1 MEIII
6 GLIVGL
12 IFLIGIFIPYI
23 ITPRYN
29 FDKAHSILSGPTGAT
44 GATGSTGPTG
54 STGSGPTGSAG
65 HTGSTGSA
73 GHTGSTGSGPTGSA
87 GPTGSTGATGGAGP
101 TGSTGG
107 SGPTGATGTFM
118 AVNRNPGS
126 FTRAELISAPAA
138 SLTAIQIP
146 EEQKDC
152 EDATTKVISN
162 ATLNYQN
169 YGYPSSRIQALSV
182 TFKPKDETGE
192 ESKCVY
198 ETEIYNPNSGVWEGM
213 QIPVLYSS
221 LQTIDT
227 NIPVLDLGQTTP
239 QVTPEASPPPA
250 AASPVTPGAAS
261 VPAQVDYLQ
270 ECTNAK
276 FAVLADYSIN
286 WWKPE
291 YGLKSSQI
299 MLNTEQSIEYDGVDC
314 RYPTFVYNPSTAK
327 WEPQNIFV
335 KMSDLKTKYPQ
346 NNK

>member
-1 MEIII
+1 MNS
-6 GLIVGL
+6 GV

-29 FDKAHSILSGPTGAT
+29 FDKAYTIPIHQGPTGP
-44 GATGSTGPTG
+44 TGSTGSAGSTGSTG
-54 STGSGPTGSAG
+54 STGSGPTGSTGAG
-65 HTGSTGSA
+65 PSGST
-73 GHTGSTGSGPTGSA
+73 GPTGSA
-87 GPTGSTGATGGAGP
+87 GAGPSGPTGP

-118 AVNRNPGS
+118 AVNRNPAS
-126 FTRAELISAPAA
+126 FSRAELVSAPAA

-146 EEQKDC
+146 ERKEC

-169 YGYPSSRIQALSV
+169 YGYPSSQIQALSV

-198 ETEIYNPNSGVWEGM
+198 ETKIYNPNSINSNKWEDT
-213 QIPVLYSS
+213 QIPVSYSS

-227 NIPVLDLGQTTP
+227 NIPPVLDLGQTIP

-299 MLNTEQSIEYDGVDC
+299 MLNTEQSIEYNGVDC
-314 RYPTFVYNPSTAK
+314 QYPTFVYNPSTSK

-335 KMSDLKTKYPQ
+335 KMGDLKTKYPQ